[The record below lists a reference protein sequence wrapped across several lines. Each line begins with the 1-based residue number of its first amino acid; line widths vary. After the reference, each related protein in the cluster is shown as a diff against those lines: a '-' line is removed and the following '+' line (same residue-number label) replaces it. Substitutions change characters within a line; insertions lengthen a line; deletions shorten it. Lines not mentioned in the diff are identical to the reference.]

1 MEFTMKNF
9 ASACQA
15 AYEAQRLLEQT
26 QKVYDFLEKN
36 KGMDFLPYE
45 IGMFA
50 FDNSYYKGSCAK
62 RASDSLY
69 WLYDMGL
76 VGYREYEKIVTIKTD
91 CPERIRDVKIINGIE
106 YVGYI
111 EKDTIEV
118 KKVYRRW
125 FAHSY

>member
-1 MEFTMKNF
+1 MELTMKNF

-15 AYEAQRLLEQT
+15 AYEGQRLFEQT
-26 QKVYDFLEKN
+26 QKVYNFLERN
-36 KGMDFLPYE
+36 KGMDFLPHE
-45 IGMFA
+45 IGAFV
-50 FDNSYYKGSCAK
+50 FDNISYYKNSHAK

-76 VGYREYEKIVTIKTD
+76 VSYHEYEKVITIKTD
-91 CPERIRDVKIINGIE
+91 CPEMVKDVKIINGIE

-111 EKDTIEV
+111 KKDTIDV

-125 FAHSY
+125 FAI

>member
-1 MEFTMKNF
+1 MEITMKNL
-9 ASACQA
+9 AKVCQA
-15 AYEAQRLLEQT
+15 AYEGQRLLEQT

-50 FDNSYYKGSCAK
+50 FDSKYKQSCAK
-62 RASDSLY
+62 KASDSLY

-76 VGYREYEKIVTIKTD
+76 VGYREYEKVITINAPY
-91 CPERIRDVKIINGIE
+91 PERVRDVKIINGIE

-111 EKDTIEV
+111 EKDTIDV

-125 FAHSY
+125 FVK

>member
-1 MEFTMKNF
+1 MELTMKNF

-15 AYEAQRLLEQT
+15 AYEGQRLLEQT
-26 QKVYDFLEKN
+26 QKVYNFLAKN
-36 KGMDFLPYE
+36 KGMDFLPHE

-50 FDNSYYKGSCAK
+50 FDNRYYKDSCTK

-76 VGYREYEKIVTIKTD
+76 VSYHEYEKIITINAPY
-91 CPERIRDVKIINGIE
+91 PEEVRDVKIINGIE

-111 EKDTIEV
+111 KKDTIDV

-125 FAHSY
+125 FAI